1 MIIPHGIHA
10 GGFDDVTCYEFCRGC
25 NDCTDYV
32 LPLKK
37 GDCVRVV
44 EKTSRGCL
52 VKHGGT
58 SGWYYGRLGE
68 KGEET

>member
-1 MIIPHGIHA
+1 MSRLLLVKGYK
-10 GGFDDVTCYEFCRGC
+10 T
-25 NDCTDYV
+25 TDYV

-37 GDCVRVV
+37 GDRVRVV